1 MWSISVFPE
10 NPCRTKRI
18 VPTMNSMNAT
28 MRSNSCSSAHFCR
41 NVGKRFSNVAIR
53 RDDLRLLL
61 RGWERRGRVHQAER
75 LPVFLQR
82 LGELGVL
89 LFLLRFDLALG
100 VVAVGNVLHERG
112 RRGLID
118 FVVGVVE
125 RGGKPDE

>member
-1 MWSISVFPE
+1 MSVLPVK
-10 NPCRTKRI
+10 PWKTKRI

-41 NVGKRFSNVAIR
+41 NVGNSCSKVAIR
-53 RDDLRLLL
+53 RDDLSFPL
-61 RGWERRGRVHQAER
+61 RCRERGGRVHQAKR
-75 LPVFLQR
+75 LPVFLNG

-112 RRGLID
+112 RRDLI
-118 FVVGVVE
+118 
-125 RGGKPDE
+125 